1 VLRLHHQ
8 TIITILEVLLYDPLY
23 DWTVSTA
30 EANKRQKDEHD
41 GSEMSNVSM
50 YGGRDEGGFR
60 GTWVFFA
67 RNFSDFFIVDRR
79 ECDSR
84 KGFVET
90 ESEITRDREWEV
102 HYGRGPSRNSDS
114 ASRQPVEPVQI
125 VPRLATLLISV
136 RAFVTCSRSN
146 CYIFYMY
153 SYKYTLLFFQRV
165 ISLTP
170 KII

>member
-60 GTWVFFA
+60 DVNVTAERALLRLKAKLQG
-67 RNFSDFFIVDRR
+67 
-79 ECDSR
+79 
-84 KGFVET
+84 T
-90 ESEITRDREWEV
+90 ESGKSTTVEDQVGTLIQQAV
-102 HYGRGPSRNSDS
+102 NPSNLCKLFHGW
-114 ASRQPVEPVQI
+114 QPY
-125 VPRLATLLISV
+125 L
-136 RAFVTCSRSN
+136 
-146 CYIFYMY
+146 
-153 SYKYTLLFFQRV
+153 
-165 ISLTP
+165 
-170 KII
+170 